1 MVVLVILVLCNIGLT
16 WYLLKVVKLLQ
27 NDWDIIKPQLIDDKD
42 NKKIQYDGIMTAFR
56 YIDDRLKKIPHE
68 ITVRNVLNIP

>member
-16 WYLLKVVKLLQ
+16 WYLLNVVKLLQ
-27 NDWDIIKPQLIDDKD
+27 YNLDVIKSYLIDYDD
-42 NKKIQYDGIMTAFR
+42 IKKIQYDGIMKSFQ

-68 ITVRNVLNIP
+68 ITVKNVLKIP

>member
-27 NDWDIIKPQLIDDKD
+27 HDWEIIKPQLIDDK
-42 NKKIQYDGIMTAFR
+42 NIKKIQYDGIMTAFH
-56 YIDDRLKKIPHE
+56 YLDDRLKKIPHE